1 MAAKQTP
8 RRQAGG
14 QTGAG
19 SDTSGT
25 TVAAGGLTVPDVAG
39 LDVLSAALAYAQA
52 GWYVLPVGQGTKRP
66 LPELGSDW
74 QHKSSRD
81 PEVIAAWLAGTG
93 HGIALHAGRSGAIV
107 LDVDNIAG
115 LAACPLLVDTLA
127 AHVKAGSPVQ
137 QSGPGRGHYVFTQP
151 PGRSLGNSKGRL
163 DGPWGE
169 IRGRNGVILAAP
181 TLHPEGRRY
190 EWLTTGPVP
199 ELPAALAALLP
210 DTADAQDAATDT
222 EVAAFLA
229 AHTAATKPRNLELTV
244 ADLEKRIRAG
254 ESRHDTALIKT
265 SLALREAAAGYF
277 PAAEAVRRIGEVF
290 TAAAARD
297 MTDRRTRTRAEAASE
312 FRGIVAWAVAQATVS
327 PQDRQ
332 SRQPSDDGETGETWR
347 DSDGAQVVRLADVI
361 AERISWLWEGRL
373 PLGKIVV
380 LDGDPGVGKSS
391 LTTEMAAIVSTGKPW
406 PDGSHCPSGD
416 VLILSAE
423 DGLADTIRPRLDA
436 AGADIA
442 RIHALTAITTE
453 DEDGRFLSRPPV
465 VPADLALIKQIITT
479 RGVRLVIID
488 VLMAYLSSKVNSYRD
503 QDVRRALHQVANLA
517 ADTGA
522 CVIIVRHLN
531 KSNGTNALYRGGGS
545 IGIVGQARA
554 AFIAAADPDDDTGL
568 RRVLAAAKMNIAA
581 LPPALAYQLV
591 GDPRLGCA
599 RVEWLGETGHYAR
612 DLLTE
617 PTGADEHDDRTERDE
632 AADWLKGYLTDNGGE
647 AAPADAK
654 RAAKAVGIATRTLE
668 RARVRAHV
676 KLRRSGFPAQ
686 TVWALDEAAS

>member
-1 MAAKQTP
+1 MT
-8 RRQAGG
+8 
-14 QTGAG
+14 
-19 SDTSGT
+19 
-25 TVAAGGLTVPDVAG
+25 GLTVPDVAG
-39 LDVLSAALAYAQA
+39 MDTLTGALAYAKA
-52 GWYVLPVGQGTKRP
+52 GWYILPVGHGTKRP

-107 LDVDNIAG
+107 LDVDNLDGVASCPA
-115 LAACPLLVDTLA
+115 LVAALE
-127 AHVKAGSPVQ
+127 AHVRAGHPVQ
-137 QSGPGRGHYVFTQP
+137 QSRPGRGHYLFTQP
-151 PGRSLGNSKGRL
+151 PGRNLGNGKGRL

-169 IRGRNGVILAAP
+169 VRGRNGVILAAP
-181 TLHPEGRRY
+181 TAHPDGGSYR
-190 EWLTTGPVP
+190 WLATGPVP

-222 EVAAFLA
+222 EVAAFMA
-229 AHTAATKPRNLELTV
+229 AHTAASKPRNLELTV

-254 ESRHDTALIKT
+254 ASRHDATLTKT
-265 SLALREAAAGYF
+265 CLALREAAAGYF
-277 PAAEAVRRIGEVF
+277 PAGEAARRIGEVF
-290 TAAAARD
+290 TAGVCREAPGRP
-297 MTDRRTRTRAEAASE
+297 RTPAEAASE
-312 FRGIVAWAVAQATVS
+312 FRGIVAWAVAQVTVS

-332 SRQPSDDGETGETWR
+332 FRQPSDDGETGETWR
-347 DSDGAQVVRLADVI
+347 DSDGGAQVVRLADVT

-373 PLGKIVV
+373 PRGKIVV

-391 LTTEMAAIVSTGKPW
+391 LTTDWAAIVSTGKPW
-406 PDGSHCPSGD
+406 PDGCQCPSGD

-436 AGADIA
+436 AGADTA
-442 RIHALTAITTE
+442 RIHALTAVTIE
-453 DEDGRFLSRPPV
+453 DADGGHLSRPPV
-465 VPADLALIKQIITT
+465 VPADLSLIKQIITT

-488 VLMAYLSSKVNSYRD
+488 VLMAYLSSEVNSYRD
-503 QDVRRALHQVANLA
+503 QDVRRALHQVATVT

-554 AFIAAADPDDDTGL
+554 AFIAASDPDDDTGQ
-568 RRVLAAAKMNIAA
+568 RRILAAAKMNIAA
-581 LPPALAYQLV
+581 LPAALAYRLV
-591 GDPRLGCA
+591 PDTDHGCA

-617 PTGADEHDDRTERDE
+617 HTGPDGTDDRTERDE
-632 AADWLKGYLTDNGGE
+632 AADWLVGYLTDNGGE

-654 RAAKAVGIATRTLE
+654 KAAKAAGIAVRTLE

-686 TVWALDEAAS
+686 TVWALCEATS

>member
-1 MAAKQTP
+1 MT
-8 RRQAGG
+8 
-14 QTGAG
+14 
-19 SDTSGT
+19 
-25 TVAAGGLTVPDVAG
+25 GLTVPDVAG
-39 LDVLSAALAYAQA
+39 MDTLTAALAYAKA
-52 GWYVLPVGQGTKRP
+52 GWYILPVGHGTKRP

-81 PEVIAAWLAGTG
+81 PEVITAWLAGTG

-107 LDVDNIAG
+107 LDVNNLDGVASCPALVAALEAHIRAG
-115 LAACPLLVDTLA
+115 
-127 AHVKAGSPVQ
+127 HPVQ
-137 QSGPGRGHYVFTQP
+137 QSRPGRGHYVFTQP
-151 PGRSLGNSKGRL
+151 PGRNLGNSKGRL

-169 IRGRNGVILAAP
+169 VRGRNGVILAAP
-181 TLHPEGRRY
+181 TAHPDGGSYR
-190 EWLTTGPVP
+190 WLATGPVP

-210 DTADAQDAATDT
+210 DTAEAQDAATDA

-229 AHTAATKPRNLELTV
+229 AYTAAPRPRNLELTV
-244 ADLEKRIRAG
+244 ADLEKKLRAG
-254 ESRHDTALIKT
+254 ESRHDTTLAKT
-265 SLALREAAAGYF
+265 CLALKEAARGFF

-290 TAAAARD
+290 TAAACRD
-297 MTDRRTRTRAEAASE
+297 ITGRRARTRAEAASE
-312 FRGIVAWAVAQATVS
+312 FRGIVAWAVAQVPVS

-332 SRQPSDDGETGETWR
+332 FRQPSDDGETGETWR
-347 DSDGAQVVRLADVI
+347 DSSGGAQVVRLADVT

-373 PLGKIVV
+373 PRGKIVV

-406 PDGSHCPSGD
+406 PDGSHCPGGD

-436 AGADIA
+436 AGADTA
-442 RIHALTAITTE
+442 RIHALTAVTIE
-453 DEDGRFLSRPPV
+453 DADGGYLSRPPV
-465 VPADLALIKQIITT
+465 VPADLTLIKQIITT

-488 VLMAYLSSKVNSYRD
+488 VLMAYLSSEVNSYRD
-503 QDVRRALHQVANLA
+503 QDVRRALHQVATVA

-554 AFIAAADPDDDTGL
+554 AFIAAADPDDDTGQ
-568 RRVLAAAKMNIAA
+568 RRILAAAKMNIAA
-581 LPPALAYQLV
+581 LPPALAYRLA
-591 GDPRLGCA
+591 GDARLGCA

-617 PTGADEHDDRTERDE
+617 RTGPDDTDDRTERDE
-632 AADWLKGYLTDNGGE
+632 AADWLTGYLTDTGGE

-654 RAAKAVGIATRTLE
+654 KAARQAGIATRTLE
-668 RARVRAHV
+668 RARVRARV

-686 TVWALDEAAS
+686 TVWALDLDGTP